1 MTTDDEPELEHEAA
15 ELVRPYVITN
25 GRDLLDGSDFSLI
38 TLVTVHAEP
47 PRTKPLDPEKLR
59 LLELCSGG
67 FLSIAEI
74 AGHTRLPVG
83 VVKILVSDLARE
95 GHLYSRAPIPS
106 AQLVDRQ
113 ILEEVLNGLQ
123 ARFG

>member
-1 MTTDDEPELEHEAA
+1 MTTSDEPELAQETA

-25 GRDLLDGSDFSLI
+25 GRDLLDDSDFSLI
-38 TLVTVHAEP
+38 TLVTMHREP

-59 LLELCSGG
+59 LLELCAGG
-67 FLSIAEI
+67 FLSVAEI
-74 AGHTRLPVG
+74 AGHMQLPVG
-83 VVKILVSDLARE
+83 VVKILVSDLTAE
-95 GHLYSRAPIPS
+95 GHLSTRAPIPS